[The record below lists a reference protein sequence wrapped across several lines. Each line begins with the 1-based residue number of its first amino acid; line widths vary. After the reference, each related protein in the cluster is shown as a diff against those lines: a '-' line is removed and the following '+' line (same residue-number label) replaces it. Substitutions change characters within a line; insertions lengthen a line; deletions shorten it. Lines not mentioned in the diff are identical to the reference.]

1 MKKAFFII
9 LVIAIAAVGFFFFG
23 PMRDKMEK
31 DNTSAPAPGQAPL
44 PPARVEVLKVEPMET
59 FQKGYNESS
68 TLEAIE
74 EVVLYPKVSARLE
87 ELKVNEGDKVIKGQV
102 LAELDHRDVEAQ
114 IDSIRAQIAVAEAR
128 LASSRANYSNA
139 KNEVERY
146 RKLVQE
152 GYATTQQLE
161 AKETLFLQGEA
172 DVRLSSATLDQA
184 KAELQ
189 KQQVLLSEY
198 FIRSPIDATVIE
210 DYSHTPGAML
220 SPSVPVLHLGRI
232 DRLKAVIKAPEARAT
247 LFSTGMRATVC
258 VESISNCTM
267 EGVVSKISP
276 QVDTRTRTVIV
287 EVEVPN
293 SGNRLKPGMFAEV
306 FVIEQE
312 VTNALV
318 IPVSAVHTEEAG
330 KFVFRVED
338 GQARKVPVETG
349 LEMDLEVQVTE
360 GVNEGDAIVISGGDT
375 LKDGEKVS
383 VVE

>member
-9 LVIAIAAVGFFFFG
+9 LVIAIAAGGFFFFG
-23 PMRDKMEK
+23 PMRDTMEK
-31 DNTSAPAPGQAPL
+31 DNKSAPAPGQVPL

-87 ELKVNEGDKVIKGQV
+87 ELKVNEGDQVIKGQV

-128 LASSRANYSNA
+128 LASSRANYLNA

-247 LFSTGMRATVC
+247 LFSTGMKATVC
-258 VESISNCTM
+258 VESIRNCTM

-338 GQARKVPVETG
+338 GQAIKVPVETG

>member
-1 MKKAFFII
+1 
-9 LVIAIAAVGFFFFG
+9 
-23 PMRDKMEK
+23 
-31 DNTSAPAPGQAPL
+31 
-44 PPARVEVLKVEPMET
+44 
-59 FQKGYNESS
+59 
-68 TLEAIE
+68 
-74 EVVLYPKVSARLE
+74 
-87 ELKVNEGDKVIKGQV
+87 
-102 LAELDHRDVEAQ
+102 
-114 IDSIRAQIAVAEAR
+114 
-128 LASSRANYSNA
+128 
-139 KNEVERY
+139 
-146 RKLVQE
+146 
-152 GYATTQQLE
+152 
-161 AKETLFLQGEA
+161 
-172 DVRLSSATLDQA
+172 
-184 KAELQ
+184 
-189 KQQVLLSEY
+189 
-198 FIRSPIDATVIE
+198 
-210 DYSHTPGAML
+210 
-220 SPSVPVLHLGRI
+220 
-232 DRLKAVIKAPEARAT
+232 
-247 LFSTGMRATVC
+247 
-258 VESISNCTM
+258 M